1 MQFLSVSTS
10 IFNKFRIEAN
20 SSGGAEV
27 CAVMVGKSGSF
38 SGQVEEI
45 RMIRNAAKEAER
57 GFIMDPQEFHDDI
70 IDTTLYDDVGDTQYL
85 GIIHSHY
92 FDRAFPSIA
101 DWVGAV
107 GGLYHGPYLIYS
119 VIHEELHGFY
129 WNGKE
134 FVKMELIT

>member
-57 GFIMDPQEFHDDI
+57 GFIMDPQ
-70 IDTTLYDDVGDTQYL
+70 
-85 GIIHSHY
+85 
-92 FDRAFPSIA
+92 
-101 DWVGAV
+101 
-107 GGLYHGPYLIYS
+107 
-119 VIHEELHGFY
+119 
-129 WNGKE
+129 
-134 FVKMELIT
+134 